1 MSLAVMSQAILSLV
15 QSLSIS
21 GSYPSANWIEA
32 ELKPV
37 FTTLITRLDTL
48 HQDVTNNDY
57 SDGILWV
64 LMGVCITGLVLW
76 TMALTVVTLQNQ
88 RTVRSI
94 GQGLLFM
101 STKLEIRSPDA
112 FPTAKF

>member
-1 MSLAVMSQAILSLV
+1 MSLAVMSQALLSLV

-21 GSYPSANWIEA
+21 GSYPKANWIEG

-37 FTTLITRLDTL
+37 FTSLIKRLDTL
-48 HQDVTNNDY
+48 HEDVTNNGY
-57 SDGILWV
+57 SDGVLWV
-64 LMGVCITGLVLW
+64 LVGVCITGLLLW

-88 RTVRSI
+88 KTVRSI
-94 GQGLLFM
+94 GQGLLFV
-101 STKLEIRSPDA
+101 STKLEIRSQDS